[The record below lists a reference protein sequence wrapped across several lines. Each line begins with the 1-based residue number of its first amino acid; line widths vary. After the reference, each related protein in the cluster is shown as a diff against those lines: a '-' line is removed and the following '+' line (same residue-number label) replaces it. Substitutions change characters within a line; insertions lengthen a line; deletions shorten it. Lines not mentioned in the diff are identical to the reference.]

1 MSWSATSPRPSRGCV
16 LVAKLTCKDLKLK
29 VGDRIKFRGDP
40 IFWLVT
46 RVARS
51 QFWIDPWEDGPYSAD
66 AVEEVR
72 S

>member
-1 MSWSATSPRPSRGCV
+1 
-16 LVAKLTCKDLKLK
+16 VAKLTCKDLKLK

-51 QFWIDPWEDGPYSAD
+51 QFWIDPWEDGQGGEDGPYSAE

-72 S
+72 SPRG